1 MDQILLVEDD
11 TAMAESL
18 IFALE
23 AEQFAVRHAR
33 TLDQA
38 EESCQGVDLILLDVS
53 LPDGCGY
60 DFCKRI
66 RQKENCPVVFLT
78 ARDDE
83 ADIVHGLELG
93 ADDYITKP
101 FRLREL
107 IARIRVQIR
116 RSKGNT
122 PLPDT
127 LTATERKLVQYLQ
140 INSGRVMTREQILNC
155 LWDQHGEY
163 VDDNTLS
170 VHIRRLREK
179 LDAEIS
185 SILSTGVEVHTGVTV
200 GKDISFEQLHK
211 DYDCLYVAIGAHT
224 D

>member
-11 TAMAESL
+11 EAMADSL

-23 AEQFAVRHAR
+23 AEQFTVRHAA
-33 TLDQA
+33 TLEEA
-38 EESCQGVDLILLDVS
+38 EQGCKGVDLIILDVS
-53 LPDGCGY
+53 LPDGCGF
-60 DFCKRI
+60 DFCKRL
-66 RQKENCPVVFLT
+66 RQRENCPVIFLT

-107 IARIRVQIR
+107 IARIHALIR
-116 RSKGNT
+116 RAKGKNQ
-122 PLPDT
+122 LPEN
-127 LTATERKLVQYLQ
+127 LTATERRLVHYLQ
-140 INSGRVMTREQILNC
+140 INSDRVVTRNQILDC
-155 LWDQHGEY
+155 LWDQHGEF

-179 LDAEIS
+179 LD
-185 SILSTGVEVHTGVTV
+185 TDGVQHIRTV
-200 GKDISFEQLHK
+200 RG
-211 DYDCLYVAIGAHT
+211 IGYQWIES
-224 D
+224 

>member
-11 TAMAESL
+11 TAKAESL

-140 INSGRVMTREQILNC
+140 INSGRVVTREQILNC

-179 LDAEIS
+179 LDAD
-185 SILSTGVEVHTGVTV
+185 GVQHIRTV
-200 GKDISFEQLHK
+200 RG
-211 DYDCLYVAIGAHT
+211 IGYQWIES
-224 D
+224 

>member
-23 AEQFAVRHAR
+23 AEQFVVRHAR

-38 EESCQGVDLILLDVS
+38 EENCQGVDLILLDVS

-101 FRLREL
+101 C
-107 IARIRVQIR
+107 
-116 RSKGNT
+116 
-122 PLPDT
+122 PDPGADPPCQGQYAAAGYPHRHGT
-127 LTATERKLVQYLQ
+127 QAGTVPANQQRQSGDPGTDPKLSLGSAWG
-140 INSGRVMTREQILNC
+140 ICG
-155 LWDQHGEY
+155 
-163 VDDNTLS
+163 
-170 VHIRRLREK
+170 
-179 LDAEIS
+179 
-185 SILSTGVEVHTGVTV
+185 
-200 GKDISFEQLHK
+200 
-211 DYDCLYVAIGAHT
+211 
-224 D
+224 

>member
-11 TAMAESL
+11 EAMADSL

-23 AEQFAVRHAR
+23 AEQFTVRHAA
-33 TLDQA
+33 TLEEA
-38 EESCQGVDLILLDVS
+38 EQGCKGVDLIILDVS

-60 DFCKRI
+60 DFCRKL
-66 RQKENCPVVFLT
+66 RQTENCPVIFLT

-107 IARIRVQIR
+107 IARIHALIR
-116 RSKGNT
+116 RAKGKNQ
-122 PLPDT
+122 LPDT
-127 LTATERKLVQYLQ
+127 LTATERRLVHYLQ
-140 INSGRVMTREQILNC
+140 INSDRVVTRNQILDC
-155 LWDQHGEY
+155 LWDQHGEF

-179 LDAEIS
+179 LD
-185 SILSTGVEVHTGVTV
+185 TDGVQHIRTV
-200 GKDISFEQLHK
+200 RG
-211 DYDCLYVAIGAHT
+211 IGYQWIES
-224 D
+224 

>member
-11 TAMAESL
+11 EAMADSL

-23 AEQFAVRHAR
+23 AEQFTVRHAA
-33 TLDQA
+33 TLEEA
-38 EESCQGVDLILLDVS
+38 EQGCKGVDLIILDVS
-53 LPDGCGY
+53 LPDGCGF
-60 DFCKRI
+60 DFCKRL
-66 RQKENCPVVFLT
+66 RQRENCPVIFLT

-107 IARIRVQIR
+107 IARIHALIR
-116 RSKGNT
+116 RAKGKNQ
-122 PLPDT
+122 LPDT
-127 LTATERKLVQYLQ
+127 LTATERRVVHYLQ
-140 INSGRVMTREQILNC
+140 INSDRVVTRNQILDC
-155 LWDQHGEY
+155 LWDQHGEF

-179 LDAEIS
+179 LD
-185 SILSTGVEVHTGVTV
+185 TDGVQHIRTV
-200 GKDISFEQLHK
+200 RG
-211 DYDCLYVAIGAHT
+211 IGYQWIES
-224 D
+224 

>member
-11 TAMAESL
+11 EAMADSL

-23 AEQFAVRHAR
+23 AEQFTVRHAA
-33 TLDQA
+33 TLEQA
-38 EESCQGVDLILLDVS
+38 EQGCKGVDLIILDVS
-53 LPDGCGY
+53 LPDGCGF
-60 DFCKRI
+60 DFCKRL
-66 RQKENCPVVFLT
+66 RQRENCPVIFLT

-107 IARIRVQIR
+107 IARIHALIR
-116 RSKGNT
+116 RAKGKNQ
-122 PLPDT
+122 LPET
-127 LTATERKLVQYLQ
+127 LTATERRLVHYLQ
-140 INSGRVMTREQILNC
+140 INSDRVVTRNQILDC
-155 LWDQHGEY
+155 LWDQHGEF

-179 LDAEIS
+179 LD
-185 SILSTGVEVHTGVTV
+185 TDGVQHIRTV
-200 GKDISFEQLHK
+200 RG
-211 DYDCLYVAIGAHT
+211 IGYQWIES
-224 D
+224 

>member
-11 TAMAESL
+11 EAMADSL

-23 AEQFAVRHAR
+23 AEQFTVRHAA
-33 TLDQA
+33 TLEEA
-38 EESCQGVDLILLDVS
+38 EQGCKGVDLIILDVS
-53 LPDGCGY
+53 LPDGCGF
-60 DFCKRI
+60 DFCKRL
-66 RQKENCPVVFLT
+66 RQRENCPVIFLT

-107 IARIRVQIR
+107 IARIHALIR
-116 RSKGNT
+116 RAKGKNQ
-122 PLPDT
+122 LPDT
-127 LTATERKLVQYLQ
+127 LTATERRLVHYLQ
-140 INSGRVMTREQILNC
+140 INSDRVVTRNQILDC
-155 LWDQHGEY
+155 LWDQHGEF

-179 LDAEIS
+179 LD
-185 SILSTGVEVHTGVTV
+185 TDGVQHIRTV
-200 GKDISFEQLHK
+200 RG
-211 DYDCLYVAIGAHT
+211 IGYQWIES
-224 D
+224 

>member
-11 TAMAESL
+11 EAMADSL

-23 AEQFAVRHAR
+23 AEQFTVRHAA
-33 TLDQA
+33 TLEEA
-38 EESCQGVDLILLDVS
+38 EQGCKGVDLIILDVS
-53 LPDGCGY
+53 LPDGCGF
-60 DFCKRI
+60 DFCKRL
-66 RQKENCPVVFLT
+66 RQRENCPVIFLT

-107 IARIRVQIR
+107 IARIHALIR
-116 RSKGNT
+116 RAKGKNQ
-122 PLPDT
+122 LPET
-127 LTATERKLVQYLQ
+127 LTATERRLVHYLQ
-140 INSGRVMTREQILNC
+140 INSDRVVTRNQILDC
-155 LWDQHGEY
+155 LWDQHGEF

-179 LDAEIS
+179 LD
-185 SILSTGVEVHTGVTV
+185 TDGVQHIRTV
-200 GKDISFEQLHK
+200 RG
-211 DYDCLYVAIGAHT
+211 IGYQWIES
-224 D
+224 

>member
-11 TAMAESL
+11 EAVADSL

-23 AEQFAVRHAR
+23 AEQFTVRHAA
-33 TLDQA
+33 TLEEA
-38 EESCQGVDLILLDVS
+38 EQGCKGVDLIILDVS
-53 LPDGCGY
+53 LPDGCGF
-60 DFCKRI
+60 DFCKRL
-66 RQKENCPVVFLT
+66 RQRENCPVIFLT

-107 IARIRVQIR
+107 IARIHALIR
-116 RSKGNT
+116 RAKGKNQ
-122 PLPDT
+122 LPET
-127 LTATERKLVQYLQ
+127 LTATERRLVHYLQ
-140 INSGRVMTREQILNC
+140 INSDRVVTRNQILDC
-155 LWDQHGEY
+155 LWDQHGEF

-179 LDAEIS
+179 LD
-185 SILSTGVEVHTGVTV
+185 TDGVQHIRTARG
-200 GKDISFEQLHK
+200 
-211 DYDCLYVAIGAHT
+211 IGYQWIES
-224 D
+224 

>member
-11 TAMAESL
+11 EAMADSL

-23 AEQFAVRHAR
+23 AGQLTVRHAA
-33 TLDQA
+33 TLGEA
-38 EESCQGVDLILLDVS
+38 EQGCKGVDRIILDVS
-53 LPDGCGY
+53 LPDGCGF
-60 DFCKRI
+60 DFCKRL
-66 RQKENCPVVFLT
+66 RQRENCPVIFLT

-107 IARIRVQIR
+107 IARIHALIR
-116 RSKGNT
+116 RAKGKNQ
-122 PLPDT
+122 LPEN
-127 LTATERKLVQYLQ
+127 LTATERRLVHYLQ
-140 INSGRVMTREQILNC
+140 INSDRVVTRNQILDC
-155 LWDQHGEY
+155 LWDQHGEF

-179 LDAEIS
+179 LD
-185 SILSTGVEVHTGVTV
+185 TDGVQHIRTV
-200 GKDISFEQLHK
+200 RG
-211 DYDCLYVAIGAHT
+211 IGYQWIES
-224 D
+224 

>member
-11 TAMAESL
+11 EAMADSL

-23 AEQFAVRHAR
+23 AEQFTVRHAA
-33 TLDQA
+33 TLEEA
-38 EESCQGVDLILLDVS
+38 EQGCKGVDLIILDVS
-53 LPDGCGY
+53 LPDGCGF
-60 DFCKRI
+60 DFCKRL
-66 RQKENCPVVFLT
+66 RQRENCPVIFLT

-107 IARIRVQIR
+107 IAKIHALIR
-116 RSKGNT
+116 RTKGKNQ
-122 PLPDT
+122 LPET
-127 LTATERKLVQYLQ
+127 LTATERRLVHYLQ
-140 INSGRVMTREQILNC
+140 INSDRVVTRNQILDC
-155 LWDQHGEY
+155 LWDQHGEF

-179 LDAEIS
+179 LD
-185 SILSTGVEVHTGVTV
+185 TDGVQHIRTV
-200 GKDISFEQLHK
+200 RG
-211 DYDCLYVAIGAHT
+211 IGYQWIES
-224 D
+224 

>member
-11 TAMAESL
+11 EAMADSL

-23 AEQFAVRHAR
+23 AEQFTVRHAA
-33 TLDQA
+33 TLEEA
-38 EESCQGVDLILLDVS
+38 EQGCKGVDLIILDVS
-53 LPDGCGY
+53 LPDGCGF
-60 DFCKRI
+60 DFCKRL
-66 RQKENCPVVFLT
+66 RQRENCPVIFLT

-107 IARIRVQIR
+107 IARIHALIR
-116 RSKGNT
+116 RAKGKNQ
-122 PLPDT
+122 LPDP
-127 LTATERKLVQYLQ
+127 LTATERRLVHYLQ
-140 INSGRVMTREQILNC
+140 INSDRVVTRNQILDC
-155 LWDQHGEY
+155 LWDQHGEF

-179 LDAEIS
+179 LD
-185 SILSTGVEVHTGVTV
+185 TDGVQHIRTV
-200 GKDISFEQLHK
+200 RG
-211 DYDCLYVAIGAHT
+211 IGYQWIES
-224 D
+224 